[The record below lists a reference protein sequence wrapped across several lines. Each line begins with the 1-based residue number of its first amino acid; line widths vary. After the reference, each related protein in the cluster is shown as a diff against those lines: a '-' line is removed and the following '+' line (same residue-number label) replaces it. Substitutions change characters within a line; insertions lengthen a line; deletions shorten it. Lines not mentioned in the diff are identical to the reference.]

1 MAHAGYA
8 RSRYRNFVPIIRPAC
23 MVLRIGTGLMVPAF
37 RYGHNQADRAMQF
50 LVYLTVLMVSVST
63 ILLEVHWLTSP
74 APPPKPAIQA
84 SASAPVPKTE
94 GPNAAL
100 SPVYPKKTDAPPPA
114 DSASNVQSSA
124 AAIPQAAPVPQP
136 GAVMPAQQPA
146 AQAPAAAT
154 PPQRPVAE
162 ANGVAAREDDARKPV
177 PTTTNVS
184 NRNAQ
189 ESAGAALNR
198 CDVQA
203 CAGAYKSF
211 RASDC
216 TYQSFEGPRRACMKP
231 PLQRTAR
238 EQRDEP
244 ERRKWSRDVY
254 PRELDRSTVGRR
266 IDDDDDGGATE
277 FDDDSDRVVIIRRF
291 GPRW

>member
-1 MAHAGYA
+1 M
-8 RSRYRNFVPIIRPAC
+8 I
-23 MVLRIGTGLMVPAF
+23 PAF

-84 SASAPVPKTE
+84 SAPAPTPKAE

-114 DSASNVQSSA
+114 DSASNVQQSTA
-124 AAIPQAAPVPQP
+124 VAIPQAAPVQRPE
-136 GAVMPAQQPA
+136 AAAPAQQAATAVATPLQRPA
-146 AQAPAAAT
+146 AET
-154 PPQRPVAE
+154 T
-162 ANGVAAREDDARKPV
+162 GTGAREDDGRQQTAGA
-177 PTTTNVS
+177 TNVS
-184 NRNAQ
+184 HRALQ
-189 ESAGAALNR
+189 ETAAAPSNNR

-216 TYQSFEGPRRACMKP
+216 TYQSFEGPRRACTKP
-231 PLQRTAR
+231 PVQRTAR
-238 EQRDEP
+238 EQRNEP

-266 IDDDDDGGATE
+266 IDDDDDEGATE
-277 FDDDSDRVVIIRRF
+277 LDDDSDRIVIHRF

>member
-1 MAHAGYA
+1 M
-8 RSRYRNFVPIIRPAC
+8 I
-23 MVLRIGTGLMVPAF
+23 PAF
-37 RYGHNQADRAMQF
+37 RYRHNQADRAMQF

-74 APPPKPAIQA
+74 APPAKPAIQA
-84 SASAPVPKTE
+84 SASPPTPKTE

-100 SPVYPKKTDAPPPA
+100 SPVYPKKADAPPPA
-114 DSASNVQSSA
+114 DSASNVQLSTA
-124 AAIPQAAPVPQP
+124 VAMPQTAPVPQP
-136 GAVMPAQQPA
+136 GAAVPEQQAA
-146 AQAPAAAT
+146 AQSTAAAT
-154 PPQRPVAE
+154 PPQRPTAE
-162 ANGVAAREDDARKPV
+162 TNGVAVREDDARKLV
-177 PTTTNVS
+177 PTPANVS

-189 ESAGAALNR
+189 ESAVPAVNR

-203 CAGAYKSF
+203 CAGAYRSF

-216 TYQSFEGPRRACMKP
+216 TYQSFEGPRRACTKP
-231 PLQRTAR
+231 PVQRTAR

-254 PRELDRSTVGRR
+254 PRELDRSTAGRR
-266 IDDDDDGGATE
+266 IDDDDDAGATE

>member
-1 MAHAGYA
+1 M
-8 RSRYRNFVPIIRPAC
+8 I
-23 MVLRIGTGLMVPAF
+23 PAF
-37 RYGHNQADRAMQF
+37 RYGFNQTGRAMQF

-74 APPPKPAIQA
+74 APPPKPATQA
-84 SASAPVPKTE
+84 TSASMPTPKTE

-100 SPVYPKKTDAPPPA
+100 SPVYPKKTDTPPPA
-114 DSASNVQSSA
+114 DSASDVQLSTA
-124 AAIPQAAPVPQP
+124 AAIPQAAPVPRP
-136 GAVMPAQQPA
+136 GAAVPAQQPA
-146 AQAPAAAT
+146 AQAVPTQQAATAAAT
-154 PPQRPVAE
+154 PPQRPVAQT
-162 ANGVAAREDDARKPV
+162 NGVAAREDDARKPV

-189 ESAGAALNR
+189 ESAGPAVNR

-216 TYQSFEGPRRACMKP
+216 TYQSFEGPRRACTKP
-231 PLQRTAR
+231 PVQRTAR
-238 EQRDEP
+238 EQRDEL

-266 IDDDDDGGATE
+266 IDDDDDEGATE
-277 FDDDSDRVVIIRRF
+277 FDDDSDRIVIRRF